1 MEEVNIQEPV
11 EGQPTQLNENYRMM
25 LYSYLSLDDL
35 KNQIIKLSKSEQ
47 QMIIQ
52 NSKMLDD
59 VKTER
64 KVVLHFNSQ
73 YKEAF
78 EEGVIS
84 IEQIELIVHISQIVV
99 IEMDWGTFDQFK
111 FGDQDAVEGEDDQKQ
126 EEDVDI
132 VG

>member
-1 MEEVNIQEPV
+1 
-11 EGQPTQLNENYRMM
+11 
-25 LYSYLSLDDL
+25 
-35 KNQIIKLSKSEQ
+35 
-47 QMIIQ
+47 MIIQ

-111 FGDQDAVEGEDDQKQ
+111 FGEQDAV
-126 EEDVDI
+126 
-132 VG
+132 